1 MTGRTPP
8 GPRPSG
14 PPCWRRTPA
23 GKERPGSSL
32 EASGTPAAED
42 QDETH
47 TGWCSSDG
55 QLKTTNEN
63 ERVQSESD
71 GQLKTTNEN
80 ERVQSESDGQLKT
93 TNENESTIREYRSER
108 EGWRWMDG
116 WMRERE

>member
-80 ERVQSESDGQLKT
+80 E
-93 TNENESTIREYRSER
+93 STIREYRSER

-116 WMRERE
+116 WMRERDRERERERDRDIEGERKT